1 MYDVSKI
8 AQEIIEIE
16 KLSVS
21 KGSLRR
27 ANLEDATGIKYDDLK
42 TRTHRIRAYI
52 ERKNA

>member
-16 KLSVS
+16 KLSS
-21 KGSLRR
+21 LDGSLRR
-27 ANLEDATGIKYDDLK
+27 TNLEEATGIKYDDLK
-42 TRTHRIRAYI
+42 SRTHRIRAYI